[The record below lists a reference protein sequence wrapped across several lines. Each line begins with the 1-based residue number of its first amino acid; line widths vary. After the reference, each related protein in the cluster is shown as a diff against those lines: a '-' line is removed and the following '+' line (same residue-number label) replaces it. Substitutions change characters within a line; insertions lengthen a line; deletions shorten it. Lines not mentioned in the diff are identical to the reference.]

1 MFTLFDSCLTGKCY
15 KISDSPYEDISCATW
30 GHAFSYQTLYNVVP
44 IFKITYLNIS
54 FKRGNV
60 ISHQRA
66 HYAPLQVKLAER
78 AFLWHIVSK
87 RFAAV
92 HLIGCCIVSFPPS
105 HLSLRKNDY
114 LAAFTPENGYIGD
127 FSPTESLLYSG
138 ISPHFIAS
146 LSPRDA

>member
-1 MFTLFDSCLTGKCY
+1 MHVTTIFSKLCLLYLILVWQGNVIRFPIHRTRIFRVLLEAMHFPTKHYITLCL
-15 KISDSPYEDISCATW
+15 
-30 GHAFSYQTLYNVVP
+30 F
-44 IFKITYLNIS
+44 LNIS

-138 ISPHFIAS
+138 ISPI
-146 LSPRDA
+146 L